1 MLSGLT
7 TYKQCGYPIVAEL
20 YPTIKA
26 RALGCRFHK
35 LQNGWETA
43 EFRYQPHRWKKAH
56 RFIVVRRPIL
66 EEAVEAKQLTLIK
79 YQKYAYHVLVSNLQT
94 HPCRVWGFYAPRAMI
109 EKNVRELLY
118 HYPLGK
124 IPTEGWVANVAFF
137 QMLLFAYNIV
147 HWFKRLCLPK
157 EYLYVTLDTI
167 RTDFLVLPAKLTN
180 TGHRN
185 VLQLPKDYHY

>member
-56 RFIVVRRPIL
+56 RFIVIL

-79 YQKYAYHVLVSNLQT
+79 YQKYAHHVLVTNLQT
-94 HPCRVWGFYAPRAMI
+94 HPCRVWRFYAPGATI

-124 IPTEGWVANVAFF
+124 IPTKGWVANVAFF
-137 QMLLFAYNIV
+137 QMLLLAYNIV

-167 RTDFLVLPAKLTN
+167 RTDFLVLPAKSTN